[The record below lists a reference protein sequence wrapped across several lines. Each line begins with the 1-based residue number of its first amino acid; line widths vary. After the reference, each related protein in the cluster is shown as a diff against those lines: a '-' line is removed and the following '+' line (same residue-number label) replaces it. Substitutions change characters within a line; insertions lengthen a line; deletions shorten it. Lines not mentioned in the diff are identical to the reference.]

1 MERRRCSSASPP
13 VPIKLHEQRPVRE
26 DRSTEPPLPGTLDEL
41 MAAPVRYFRAEERF
55 AEKERARRA
64 DALALSSGEKSGAQ
78 LKREN
83 ESFAFPKTRARI
95 NLKSARSLV

>member
-1 MERRRCSSASPP
+1 
-13 VPIKLHEQRPVRE
+13 
-26 DRSTEPPLPGTLDEL
+26 
-41 MAAPVRYFRAEERF
+41 MAAQVNNFRAEERF

-64 DALALSSGEKSGAQ
+64 DDLALRSGTKSAAQ

-83 ESFAFPKTRARI
+83 ESFAFPKGRARI